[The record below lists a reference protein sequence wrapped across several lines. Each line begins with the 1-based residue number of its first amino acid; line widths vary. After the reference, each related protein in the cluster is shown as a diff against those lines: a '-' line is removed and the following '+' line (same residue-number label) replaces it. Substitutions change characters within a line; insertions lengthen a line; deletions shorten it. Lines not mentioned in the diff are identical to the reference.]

1 MKITWHLDTEHR
13 HPYGPVSPDPA
24 WSDPIGFPPS
34 WPDRPW
40 VFGVMVASAN
50 GVVAWKRRDE
60 KDDPVLG
67 VLGGDDTRPERI
79 ADRRLMRI
87 LRCYGDAAI
96 GAQTLREQPRLVQ
109 TPQEPGEPPAPQLY
123 GFRTSHGLPYHPR
136 TVVYSL
142 CGHLPLAN
150 PVFNTPGLDVIA
162 VTSEYGVGELLRRG
176 VEDKPLKMVVEA
188 VPGAEALARA
198 HRRLFAEHGVRYL
211 ACEGGV
217 TVLHALRDA
226 GLLDE
231 VFLTSTDAVIDTN
244 AHEGVL
250 TIFDFER
257 EGATLVAEG
266 LVKPDSPWVFRR
278 WRLNAR

>member
-1 MKITWHLDTEHR
+1 MKISWHLDTERR
-13 HPYGPVSPDPA
+13 HPYGRVSPDPA
-24 WSDPIGFPPS
+24 WSDPIGFPPP

-50 GVVAWKRRDE
+50 GVVAWKRRAAD
-60 KDDPVLG
+60 DDPVRG

-79 ADRRLMRI
+79 ADRRLMRV

-96 GAQTLREQPRLVQ
+96 GSQTLREQPGLVQ
-109 TPQEPGEPPAPQLY
+109 TPQEPGEPPVPALY
-123 GFRTSHGLPYHPR
+123 RFRTSHGLSYHPR
-136 TVVYSL
+136 TIVYTL
-142 CGHLPLAN
+142 GGHLPLAN

-162 VTSEYGVGELLRRG
+162 VTTESGVGELLRRG
-176 VEDKPLKMVVEA
+176 VEDKPVKMLVEPL
-188 VPGAEALARA
+188 PGAEALARA
-198 HRRLFAEHGVRYL
+198 HRRLFTEHGVRYL

-231 VFLTSTDAVIDTN
+231 VFLTSTDAVIDTS

-257 EGATLVAEG
+257 EGAALIAEG
-266 LVKPDSPWVFRR
+266 RVRPDSNWVFRR

>member
-1 MKITWHLDTEHR
+1 MKITWTLDTECR

-24 WSDPIGFPPS
+24 WSDPIGFPPP

-40 VFGVMVASAN
+40 IFGVMVASAN
-50 GVVAWKRRDE
+50 GVVAWRRRNPE
-60 KDDPVLG
+60 DDPVRG
-67 VLGGDDTRPERI
+67 VLGGDDTRAERI
-79 ADRRLMRI
+79 ADRRLMRV
-87 LRCYGDAAI
+87 LRCYGDVAI
-96 GAQTLREQPRLVQ
+96 GAQTLRDQPGLVQ
-109 TPQEPGEPPAPQLY
+109 TPQEPGEPPAPALY
-123 GFRTSHGLPYHPR
+123 RFRTDHGLSYHPR

-142 CGHLPLAN
+142 YGRLPLAN
-150 PVFNTPGLDVIA
+150 RLFATPGIDVLV
-162 VTSEYGVGELLRRG
+162 VTSQTGVVELLRRG
-176 VEDKPLKMVVEA
+176 VEDKPLSMIVEP
-188 VPGAEALARA
+188 VPDAEALRRA

-217 TVLHALRDA
+217 TVLRALRDA

-231 VFLTSTDAVIDTN
+231 VFLTSTDAVIDAT
-244 AHEGVL
+244 AHADVL

-266 LVKPDSPWVFRR
+266 RVSPDSKWVFRR